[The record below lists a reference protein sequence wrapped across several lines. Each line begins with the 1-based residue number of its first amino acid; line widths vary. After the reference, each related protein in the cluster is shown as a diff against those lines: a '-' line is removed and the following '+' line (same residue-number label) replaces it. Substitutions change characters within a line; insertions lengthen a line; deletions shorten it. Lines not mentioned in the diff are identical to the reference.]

1 MISTSELNLVWL
13 PSVLYSGAVQKSAGI
28 LNRTR
33 RIDANYSAIVNG
45 CPVDLQQNGR
55 ISANNTV
62 RNCVDRRLA
71 GSFGYIS
78 RDNVIGYNEALRL
91 RCVQGGRV
99 YGGRWESRLGAAVL
113 LGEYPYVL
121 YWRAVSAASDTQR
134 APFPLAM
141 ETRYSEQKHLCVVCC
156 CVSRLPTSWYLCPPA
171 SLPTKFTSALT
182 HVPPSSFVCQPAVSL
197 SKYIP
202 TCETENFIICCQK
215 FGNHMNSRN
224 SSYLL

>member
-99 YGGRWESRLGAAVL
+99 YGGRWEGRLGAAVL

-141 ETRYSEQKHLCVVCC
+141 ETRYSGNGAATFVLCVVSLVPLPSASAPPVSQLPQ
-156 CVSRLPTSWYLCPPA
+156 CVHPRAVRLLLLC
-171 SLPTKFTSALT
+171 
-182 HVPPSSFVCQPAVSL
+182 L
-197 SKYIP
+197 SYGQLFF
-202 TCETENFIICCQK
+202 FI
-215 FGNHMNSRN
+215 
-224 SSYLL
+224 

>member
-28 LNRTR
+28 LNRTS

-55 ISANNTV
+55 NSANNTV

-78 RDNVIGYNEALRL
+78 RDNVLGYNEALRL

-99 YGGRWESRLGAAVL
+99 YGGRWEGRLGAAVL

-121 YWRAVSAASDTQR
+121 FWRPVSAASDTQR
-134 APFPLAM
+134 AQFPLAM
-141 ETRYSEQKHLCVVCC
+141 ETRYSRATLVLCVVCP
-156 CVSRLPTSWYLCPPA
+156 VSSDILVPLPNTRQPPPA
-171 SLPTKFTSALT
+171 SS
-182 HVPPSSFVCQPAVSL
+182 
-197 SKYIP
+197 P
-202 TCETENFIICCQK
+202 TCRQTPLSVSQ
-215 FGNHMNSRN
+215 HSL
-224 SSYLL
+224 YLNKYQCVQISFYREY